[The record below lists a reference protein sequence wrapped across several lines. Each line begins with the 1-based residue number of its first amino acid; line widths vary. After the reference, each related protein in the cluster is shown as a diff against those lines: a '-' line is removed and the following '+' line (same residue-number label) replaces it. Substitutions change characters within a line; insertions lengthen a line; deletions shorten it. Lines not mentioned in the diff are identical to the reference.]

1 MGETILFPDDQHRLL
16 KLGEKAL
23 AKDDFQQA
31 LQYFQDCYQVAP
43 EYTVQKRILF
53 CLEKLGAYRQGLT
66 MAQDHQEAY
75 DRDPEGVDQL
85 LRLYL
90 LDQQY
95 LTARSYLVALEKV
108 QPLVAVD
115 FSQWRHQLEHLE
127 TSQLFYDPDLATIKR
142 EVLRKLD
149 EQGLPVAAPA
159 WENFT
164 NGLTFNCFVSLCSDL
179 LPKINNP
186 FLRPRLVEELL
197 KLGYQETI
205 LIKNLE
211 GVLVEVSLAE
221 EVLPADSP
229 VLAEMLSYLEEV
241 HGQEDPVM
249 AAAVA
254 SEVRAHFAMTFPFSP
269 QVENPE
275 AWSESYWLEYQVAM
289 GQADMAALLP
299 FNAIQAYKQ
308 RLREKMQGL
317 Y

>member
-108 QPLVAVD
+108 QRL
-115 FSQWRHQLEHLE
+115 SLW
-127 TSQLFYDPDLATIKR
+127 TLAS
-142 EVLRKLD
+142 
-149 EQGLPVAAPA
+149 GG
-159 WENFT
+159 T
-164 NGLTFNCFVSLCSDL
+164 NWSIWKQANCFMIPIWQLSNEKFYANLMSRACRWQPL
-179 LPKINNP
+179 LGKI
-186 FLRPRLVEELL
+186 
-197 KLGYQETI
+197 
-205 LIKNLE
+205 
-211 GVLVEVSLAE
+211 
-221 EVLPADSP
+221 LPMD
-229 VLAEMLSYLEEV
+229 
-241 HGQEDPVM
+241 
-249 AAAVA
+249 
-254 SEVRAHFAMTFPFSP
+254 
-269 QVENPE
+269 
-275 AWSESYWLEYQVAM
+275 
-289 GQADMAALLP
+289 
-299 FNAIQAYKQ
+299 
-308 RLREKMQGL
+308 
-317 Y
+317 